1 MNRWSTPRQYLNN
14 EGSRQEKNRR
24 EIPYHDVFVDSRK
37 ARMTSPV
44 WERKGQEMRLVGQG
58 SDPEDFVCWNK
69 AFGFYPQCEGNHRM
83 VLGPQSDIS

>member
-1 MNRWSTPRQYLNN
+1 MNRWSTPRQYLSN

-24 EIPYHDVFVDSRK
+24 EIPYHDMFVDSKK

-58 SDPEDFVCWNK
+58 SDPEDLACWNK
-69 AFGFYPQCEGNHRM
+69 ASGFYSQCEGSHRM
-83 VLGPQSDIS
+83 VLGHRVM